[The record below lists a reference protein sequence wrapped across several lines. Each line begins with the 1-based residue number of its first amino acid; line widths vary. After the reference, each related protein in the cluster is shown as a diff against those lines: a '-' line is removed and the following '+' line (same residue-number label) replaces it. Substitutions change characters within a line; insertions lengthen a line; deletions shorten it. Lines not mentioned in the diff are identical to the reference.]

1 MVNEEREKSL
11 LTKKI
16 LSH

>member
-1 MVNEEREKSL
+1 MYVY

-16 LSH
+16 LH